1 MRTLSKKGVHPLNQF
16 EKVLKVNFSF
26 SPFLLSKYKDVLYKL
41 SSWVYIDAVY
51 LVSFMTRH
59 GRFNRAGSLKL
70 LASSN
75 LMGTGDEAQ
84 ERLPDMGGLAI

>member
-26 SPFLLSKYKDVLYKL
+26 SPFLLSKYKDVLTVL

-51 LVSFMTRH
+51 LVLLMTRH
-59 GRFNRAGSLKL
+59 MKIRAGNLKL
-70 LASSN
+70 LFASSYGN
-75 LMGTGDEAQ
+75 G
-84 ERLPDMGGLAI
+84 